1 MISFGLTS
9 ASFSCT
15 HFQDSELFQA
25 FLSAVHSLV
34 WFFGPSPQ
42 YSRDASHPECLRR
55 SYIVVPPVLGM
66 CTKYSSPHSMST
78 AHLHTDCA
86 VLGQPFA
93 HVVVHQSSVA
103 MALMAAYPCLHTSA
117 PSAVGATEASA
128 TLVGTGDGVA
138 GGGGRHLLGRRLLGR
153 RPLRRCL
160 LRRRLHRRH
169 LLPRRHLLLRR
180 CRRRL
185 LRRRHL
191 LRRRLLRRRLHRRH
205 LFRQLLL
212 RRRLLRRHRRVH
224 GVVFRRVRGV
234 HGVGCRHG
242 RVSRL
247 VGCCDSR
254 VGRNLC
260 RLVMSFHSRVSRNKR
275 HLVGGH

>member
-66 CTKYSSPHSMST
+66 CTKYSNPHAMST
-78 AHLHTDCA
+78 AHSHTDCA

-128 TLVGTGDGVA
+128 TLVGTGDGDANGGDANGAGDGV
-138 GGGGRHLLGRRLLGR
+138 GGGGRGGDGAGDGGAAGGKGGATEEQTDLTASRPPTAARPNCVLDVAQVLWQKRWRVKVGESSWPMPGLATPQSVVLHHLE
-153 RPLRRCL
+153 
-160 LRRRLHRRH
+160 RH
-169 LLPRRHLLLRR
+169 P
-180 CRRRL
+180 
-185 LRRRHL
+185 
-191 LRRRLLRRRLHRRH
+191 
-205 LFRQLLL
+205 
-212 RRRLLRRHRRVH
+212 
-224 GVVFRRVRGV
+224 
-234 HGVGCRHG
+234 
-242 RVSRL
+242 
-247 VGCCDSR
+247 
-254 VGRNLC
+254 
-260 RLVMSFHSRVSRNKR
+260 
-275 HLVGGH
+275 